1 MRVAVSSIRQ
11 RVDGR
16 RIGDAVWGLSVV
28 AMASLL
34 YRMAVQGVSTGV
46 PVALDVT
53 TPRAAGA
60 KCQGRPV
67 RGTS

>member
-28 AMASLL
+28 AMSSLL
-34 YRMAVQGVSTGV
+34 HRMAVQGASTGV
-46 PVALDVT
+46 PGALDIT
-53 TPRAAGA
+53 APRAAGA
-60 KCQGRPV
+60 KCWGRPV